1 MNLSLKISMRHVATH
16 LPFGIHYGWVV
27 VSLLVVVQV
36 LGASIGMAAGVIV
49 APLSD
54 TEGGFGWSISLIST
68 ALMVYYF
75 VGAAFSPISGWLG
88 DRYGPRLMM
97 ISGGLLYA
105 SSMILMGI
113 MTHAWH
119 FFLTFGVMLSITQS
133 ISMVPLIAAV
143 SLWFRKRLG
152 LAIGLLWG
160 AGGIGTAVMSPLI
173 ATLIEAV
180 GWRGTFWTIGL
191 TGGSLLIILT
201 LIFRNRP
208 ADLGLSPYGLSAQ
221 DPKEISL
228 PKNIERLRLKTY
240 NKHIRRTRA
249 FWNLPVIHS
258 LGCAGHGIILIY
270 SIPLAMQ
277 QGISLV
283 SAAWILS
290 LISLFSVI
298 SRFVS
303 PILTEE
309 FGGKAIMVLAMF
321 IQGITVLSLFWAS
334 DVWMFYMFG
343 IFFGMG
349 FGGEMSTYLVVNR
362 QYFGHGPI
370 ATTYGFQM
378 MGALI
383 GHGIAVGISG
393 LVLYVVDSYNALL
406 ILSMA
411 FSFAGSAIV
420 LLLEP
425 SKQLLIPNWENSL
438 PPEART
444 QHLTTEAH

>member
-105 SSMILMGI
+105 SSMVLMGI

-173 ATLIEAV
+173 ASLIEAV

-221 DPKEISL
+221 
-228 PKNIERLRLKTY
+228 
-240 NKHIRRTRA
+240 A
-249 FWNLPVIHS
+249 
-258 LGCAGHGIILIY
+258 
-270 SIPLAMQ
+270 
-277 QGISLV
+277 V
-283 SAAWILS
+283 SY
-290 LISLFSVI
+290 
-298 SRFVS
+298 
-303 PILTEE
+303 T
-309 FGGKAIMVLAMF
+309 
-321 IQGITVLSLFWAS
+321 
-334 DVWMFYMFG
+334 
-343 IFFGMG
+343 
-349 FGGEMSTYLVVNR
+349 
-362 QYFGHGPI
+362 
-370 ATTYGFQM
+370 
-378 MGALI
+378 
-383 GHGIAVGISG
+383 
-393 LVLYVVDSYNALL
+393 
-406 ILSMA
+406 
-411 FSFAGSAIV
+411 
-420 LLLEP
+420 
-425 SKQLLIPNWENSL
+425 
-438 PPEART
+438 
-444 QHLTTEAH
+444 HLTLPTNREV